1 MGERQQVEDALK
13 YLYDAAESGQA
24 VTAADLAGAMGVAA
38 SRDDGPLALLLAAAL
53 VRDDGGRLTLTD
65 QGRDYALQVIRA
77 HRLYET
83 YLAHRTG
90 HPTNTW
96 HGQAHA
102 AEHALS
108 RAEVERLAIS
118 LGNPAYD
125 PHGDPIPS
133 ASGVMPPQ
141 RGEPLTQRAV
151 GWAGR
156 TVHVEDEPPELYR
169 ELSRAGLAPDVRLR
183 VDSIGPDG
191 YTLRVD
197 GQTHRISARAAAQLL
212 TDELADDEV
221 FDDSVFRLC
230 EVRIGERAEV
240 VGISPL
246 IRGLA
251 RSRLLDLGVVPG
263 TVLEIDM
270 VGPGGDPVAYRIR
283 GASIALR
290 REQSERIVVRR
301 HGEEAA

>member
-1 MGERQQVEDALK
+1 MAERQQVEDALK
-13 YLYDAAESGQA
+13 YLYDATANGQP
-24 VTAADLAGAMGVAA
+24 VTAANLASVMGVPA

-53 VRDDGGRLTLTD
+53 VQEDEGRLVLTA
-65 QGRDYALQVIRA
+65 QGREYALQVIRA

-96 HGQAHA
+96 HDQAHA
-102 AEHALS
+102 AEHELS

-133 ASGVMPPQ
+133 ATGIMPPQ
-141 RGEPLTQRAV
+141 RGESLATRGV

-156 TVHVEDEPPELYR
+156 VVHVEDEPPELYR
-169 ELSRAGLAPDVRLR
+169 VLSRAGLAPDVRLR
-183 VDSIGPDG
+183 VDAVGPRG
-191 YTLRVD
+191 VTLRVD
-197 GQTHRISARAAAQLL
+197 GESHTIDLRAAAQVL
-212 TDELADDEV
+212 TDHLAADET
-221 FDDSVFRLC
+221 FDDTVMRLC
-230 EVRIGERAEV
+230 EVKIGERAEV

-270 VGPGGDPVAYRIR
+270 IGPSGDPVAYRIR

-301 HGEEAA
+301 RDGEAA